1 MKTGDL
7 RGTGHRGIAD
17 VCLVVEG
24 AYPYV
29 SGGVSTWLDWLMRQ
43 QPETV
48 FSVVALVADEKPLTP
63 KYELPANLATLR
75 TVPLSRIGK
84 QPGASDLAIDPRP
97 LASLLCGVLRDGE
110 PQAFAGLVRLL
121 AQPVARTSLGRLRPP
136 TPPTAAELLRSRR
149 VWLAM
154 VDCYRRLTPHA
165 SFQDFFWA
173 WRSLAGG
180 LFAVLTE
187 PIPPARIYHAISS
200 GYAGLF
206 TARASVLTGSPA
218 AITEHGIY
226 TNERRIDLIMADW
239 VVDTIRMRP
248 GVVDPR
254 KDVLDFWIEA
264 FEAFA
269 RIAYSTSARITTL
282 YSANQSF
289 QTALGASDE
298 KLEVIPNGIR
308 LEKFASLP
316 PRGAGGPPT
325 VGLLGRVVPIK
336 DIASYIAAAAVV
348 RREIPNVQ
356 MLVMGPTD
364 EDPGYFAECQRLVA
378 ELSLGET
385 VRFTGKVDIFQALP
399 TIDVLCLTSISEA
412 QPLSLLEA
420 GAARVACVATDVGS
434 CREIIEGA
442 PDEDPRLGAG
452 GRVVPPMDPAAIGA
466 ALVELLRDDQLRR
479 RCGETLRRRVELS
492 FTSDAASARYASLYS
507 ELAAA

>member
-1 MKTGDL
+1 MSAVAPAAGPV
-7 RGTGHRGIAD
+7 AD

-24 AYPYV
+24 CYPYV
-29 SGGVSTWLDWLMRQ
+29 SGGVSTWLDWLIRQ
-43 QPETV
+43 HPETV
-48 FSVVALVADEKPLTP
+48 FSVVALVTDEKPLTP
-63 KYELPANLATLR
+63 KYELPANLAMLR
-75 TVPLSRIGK
+75 TVSLSRIGR
-84 QPGASDLAIDPRP
+84 QPGVSDLAIDPRP
-97 LASLLCGVLRDGE
+97 LVPLLSGVLRDGD
-110 PQAFAGLVRLL
+110 PQAFATLARLL
-121 AQPVARTSLGRLRPP
+121 AAPVARTSFGRFRSLCPP
-136 TPPTAAELLRSRR
+136 TTAELLNSRR
-149 VWLAM
+149 LWQTM
-154 VDCYRRLTPHA
+154 VECYRRLTPQA

-187 PIPPARIYHAISS
+187 PIPPARVYHAIST

-206 TARASVLTGSPA
+206 AARAALLTDSPA

-239 VVDTIRMRP
+239 VIDTIRTRP

-254 KDVLDFWIEA
+254 RDVLDFWIEA

-269 RIAYSTSARITTL
+269 RIAYASATRITTL

-289 QTALGASDE
+289 QTALGAPGE
-298 KLEVIPNGIR
+298 KLAVIPNGIR

-316 PRGAGGPPT
+316 TRSAGGPPT

-336 DIASYIAAAAVV
+336 DIASFITAAAVV
-348 RREIPNVQ
+348 RREIPNVV

-364 EDPGYFAECQRLVA
+364 EDAAYFAQCRRLVA
-378 ELSLGET
+378 ELDLGKT

-420 GAARVACVATDVGS
+420 GAARIPCVATDVGS

-442 PDEDPRLGAG
+442 PDESPRLGSG
-452 GRVVPPMDPAAIGA
+452 GRVVPPMDPVAIGRA
-466 ALVELLRDDQLRR
+466 IVELLSDEQLRWS
-479 RCGETLRRRVELS
+479 CGETLRRRVELS
-492 FTSDAASARYASLYS
+492 FTSEAAAARYARLYA